1 MGRGGGDGRRCPLFL
16 TEVPVTKRTKLIIVC
31 LFVVS
36 AIVTLIGCS
45 AEQTARW
52 QQTGQDI
59 SQGKPIVINVPYPS
73 TTQPSA
79 LNVPTSAIP
88 YHELIG
94 AVVMLATLFAG
105 SHITKKGAEQ
115 GAEQA
120 LAQPGV
126 PISK

>member
-1 MGRGGGDGRRCPLFL
+1 LLAG
-16 TEVPVTKRTKLIIVC
+16 VLIC
-31 LFVVS
+31 LPGCAADQVS
-36 AIVTLIGCS
+36 H
-45 AEQTARW
+45 W
-52 QQTGQDI
+52 QKTGQDMAE
-59 SQGKPIVINVPYPS
+59 GKPIVINMPYPS
-73 TTQPSA
+73 TTQPTA